1 MVSFMRSSLTST
13 GCSLFFWG
21 GCDDTAGADM
31 SVACNVEAVNILREI
46 CDGCVD

>member
-1 MVSFMRSSLTST
+1 MVSFMRSSLRST

-31 SVACNVEAVNILREI
+31 SAACNVEEASVEREI
-46 CDGCVD
+46 CDECVD